1 MITRA
6 LCLVT
11 RVILKY
17 QIFLPLF
24 VLSLGFTSNC
34 LRCILLYEFRKI
46 SSISYDVN
54 EERVQSLKGKTI
66 IAMYNSTLIDN
77 FIIFVFDKPFI
88 FILSFIPRSLTNYRA
103 SCSLHTRLY
112 LCMLFP
118 TILKSGYD
126 AAEEASLTKPNMSPF
141 LIFGGSVVEPAG
153 EFCIAGEREVPMPIS
168 GEIIDAVGALM
179 FMYYVHNLEYPKE
192 CFNTF
197 LFLQRAILKVY
208 DTQKV
213 PTRVLMLIT
222 ELENS

>member
-88 FILSFIPRSLTNYRA
+88 FILSFIPRSLTNYR
-103 SCSLHTRLY
+103 
-112 LCMLFP
+112 
-118 TILKSGYD
+118 
-126 AAEEASLTKPNMSPF
+126 
-141 LIFGGSVVEPAG
+141 V
-153 EFCIAGEREVPMPIS
+153 
-168 GEIIDAVGALM
+168 
-179 FMYYVHNLEYPKE
+179 
-192 CFNTF
+192 
-197 LFLQRAILKVY
+197 
-208 DTQKV
+208 
-213 PTRVLMLIT
+213 
-222 ELENS
+222 